1 MIPVIPLFIVL
12 RTKTLYPNIFHSNIN
27 ILNSFHMISLQ
38 TMSTN
43 INQLQNLICLFV
55 GSQTNQTSII
65 IRKHNTFAS
74 NSSCIKKQMLKL
86 PRFHNIWY
94 LSFPFEQIHYIT
106 LINMQ
111 LNVRLHTRIITNLY
125 RTNYSGHVITRA
137 PLYWFCATIH
147 AQIREGAF
155 RKTCAFKQYAHRKC
169 YM

>member
-65 IRKHNTFAS
+65 IRKHNTLAS

-111 LNVRLHTRIITNLY
+111 LNVKCIQAPNNYKFVSYKLFGTCNNARAIILILRN
-125 RTNYSGHVITRA
+125 H
-137 PLYWFCATIH
+137 
-147 AQIREGAF
+147 
-155 RKTCAFKQYAHRKC
+155 TCADKRGRF
-169 YM
+169 